1 MSSVFYPTKEAYGE
15 LQQAYDFFNEE
26 LFQGELP
33 SCLITLQ
40 REKATFGYFSAK
52 RFGSIQGGFTD
63 EIAMNPTYFAAVP
76 LLETMQTLA
85 HEMCHLWQ
93 HHFGKPGRV
102 RYHNDEW
109 ANKMEAIGLMPSS
122 TGQPGGRRT
131 GDRMADYAIEGGR
144 FLEAAKRLITQDFR
158 ISWYDRFGPSNLQ
171 AMTQNL
177 VSAQVSSA
185 LGLPAAPGRLQHA
198 GQAGDQDTESPT
210 AAAGAPIVVHVPAQ
224 GRIKRAR
231 SSTPALA
238 SRTYGASPRCC
249 SSAVSAASTSR
260 QAGWRTLTLSTPFLG
275 RETSQ
280 DEARPLYSKA
290 LQR

>member
-1 MSSVFYPTKEAYGE
+1 MENSLIVASSSATMAATKPLPTREAYSE

-26 LFQGELP
+26 LFEGQLP

-40 REKATFGYFSAK
+40 REKSTFGYFSAK
-52 RFGSIQGGFTD
+52 RFGSIQGGYTD

-109 ANKMEAIGLMPSS
+109 ANKMESIGLMPSS

-131 GDRMADYAIEGGR
+131 GDRMADYAIEGGP
-144 FLEAAKRLITQDFR
+144 FLEATKRLITQDFR

-198 GQAGDQDTESPT
+198 GQAGDEDSDGPT
-210 AAAGAPIVVHVPAQ
+210 NAAGAAIVVHVPA
-224 GRIKRAR
+224 
-231 SSTPALA
+231 PAA
-238 SRTYGASPRCC
+238 SHKASKVKYTCPCKQNVWGKPKMLLICGVCDKHFEANEAGAS
-249 SSAVSAASTSR
+249 
-260 QAGWRTLTLSTPFLG
+260 
-275 RETSQ
+275 
-280 DEARPLYSKA
+280 
-290 LQR
+290 

>member
-1 MSSVFYPTKEAYGE
+1 MENSLIVAAAAASSATMVATKPLPTREAYSE

-26 LFQGELP
+26 LFEGQLP

-40 REKATFGYFSAK
+40 REKSTFGYFSAK
-52 RFGSIQGGFTD
+52 RFGSIQGGYTD

-109 ANKMEAIGLMPSS
+109 ANKMESIGLMPSS

-131 GDRMADYAIEGGR
+131 GDRMADYAIEGGP
-144 FLEAAKRLITQDFR
+144 FLEATKRLITQDFR

-198 GQAGDQDTESPT
+198 GQAGDEDADDPT
-210 AAAGAPIVVHVPAQ
+210 NAAGAAIVVHVPA
-224 GRIKRAR
+224 
-231 SSTPALA
+231 PAA
-238 SRTYGASPRCC
+238 SHKASKVKYTCPCKQNVWGKPKMLLICGVCDKHFEANEVGAS
-249 SSAVSAASTSR
+249 
-260 QAGWRTLTLSTPFLG
+260 
-275 RETSQ
+275 
-280 DEARPLYSKA
+280 
-290 LQR
+290 